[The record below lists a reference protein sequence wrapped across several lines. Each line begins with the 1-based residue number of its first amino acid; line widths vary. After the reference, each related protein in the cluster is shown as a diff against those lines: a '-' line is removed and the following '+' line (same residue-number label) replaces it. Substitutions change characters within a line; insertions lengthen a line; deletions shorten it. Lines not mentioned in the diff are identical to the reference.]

1 MSQTEEDVIVLN
13 VSTDTSG
20 KTIVVKEQ
28 TAKNVIVVSPEAAS
42 IPAGPQGPQGPQGP
56 PGADGAQGPPGVDG
70 QDGADGTSVTI
81 LGALDSPD
89 DLPSSGSNGDGY
101 IINGDLYVWDGTQWN
116 NVGAIQ
122 GPQGPQGEPGDT
134 GPQGEIGPAGPQGP
148 KGDTGPQGE
157 IGPAGADGPK
167 GDTGPQGEIGPA
179 GADGPKGDTGD
190 QGPQGIEGPQG
201 PTGNTGDSA
210 YLSWLALGN
219 DGTPEDFINSLKGET
234 GDQGPQGETGP
245 QGEPGE
251 TETLDSDIVV
261 FVPNANGQYIFGK
274 YQHGERIS
282 FDDPSGNSLNKT
294 AIDIIRDALTQLGTI
309 AQPSITLGPSSVGF
323 NSQAVSGTATIT
335 TSVTNVNQ
343 SQGSGIIFRLYRRIG
358 TGAYTLIDTSQP
370 QVNSTTASY
379 TFTDS
384 YSFDFP
390 NLTDTPVS
398 SWIYWY
404 VTAEDDQTSQVTQS
418 TTKSYTPSYQTPRIV
433 KVNNN
438 NNGDD
443 GIDIKRVKNAE
454 GSGEGDLDRQ
464 IYNGES
470 YIRFEVQRMTDDV
483 QPTKYA
489 VIDNDG
495 NLIGSVGDIPTITN
509 SDNKSSTIQIFKD
522 EGDVA
527 IGDSFT
533 YSVKIWD
540 ERRTYNGDY
549 TVTGTE
555 ICDVQNEKYDVNGV
569 PVRMVFCS
577 KEIDETAS
585 NAEFQ
590 DMYNGEYT
598 NSGVQKYTEYITST
612 GDLLPQNTEQLN
624 LLMQVPQTQQLGDFV
639 YIFVPS
645 YYFSDG
651 SGGYQDLTGGGNLN
665 QDLIQDYYGSAQ
677 VQRIEIPPEPN
688 TDYWQLAEAEDL
700 QVQFGTASNKI
711 PFHIFR
717 IKSSLSL
724 ITLRGTYY
732 LIRNIEA

>member
-134 GPQGEIGPAGPQGP
+134 GPQGEIGPAGP
-148 KGDTGPQGE
+148 
-157 IGPAGADGPK
+157 
-167 GDTGPQGEIGPA
+167 
-179 GADGPKGDTGD
+179 DGPKGDTGD

-219 DGTPEDFINSLKGET
+219 DGTPEDFINSLK
-234 GDQGPQGETGP
+234 GETGP

-555 ICDVQNEKYDVNGV
+555 ICDVQSEKYDVNGV

-577 KEIDETAS
+577 KNIDETAS

-598 NSGVQKYTEYITST
+598 NNGVQKYTEYITST